1 VMALKYWFVVVL
13 VVALVTLSAVSIP
26 LLLRKTPQ
34 QPTPGGVVEA
44 EELTLPQLVEKAN
57 NFTLNLYGLLLRD
70 HSSENLVVSPFNVY
84 VALTMLYEGTNTSTR
99 EELGKVMGLNSA
111 DACSAYREL
120 ISMLPIGGNN
130 TAVLYVANGAWLRE
144 GFPFR
149 DEYVSRVKQCFN
161 GYVEYFT
168 SIDELVESV
177 NKWVEEKTNGL
188 IKNLL
193 SRDLVPPDTVAVL
206 VSAIYFKADWLKE
219 FKPYGEIRFWNGSE
233 WIYVNG
239 MHVEG
244 DHLRV
249 VNTSEY
255 IAVEI
260 PYKDTSL
267 SMVIIMPRDFKEA
280 VGDVRELVTKAIENI
295 DNASPILR
303 AHLVMPKFNIS
314 FNKVLNGVLWEMG
327 IREVFQP
334 GIADLTR
341 MARVARGS
349 IWVDKVIQKAVI
361 KVNEKGTEA
370 AAVTAIFVLT
380 SAPVYNIEV
389 VVDKPFIY
397 ILRDRDS
404 KAILFIGHVVDPAKL
419 DQSL

>member
-1 VMALKYWFVVVL
+1 MMALRYWFVVVL
-13 VVALVTLSAVSIP
+13 LVALVALSVVSIP
-26 LLLRKTPQ
+26 FLLRKTPQ

-44 EELTLPQLVEKAN
+44 EEVTLPQLVEKAN

-219 FKPYGEIRFWNGSE
+219 FKPYGKIKFWNGSE

-280 VGDVRELVTKAIENI
+280 VGDVRELVTKALENI
-295 DNASPILR
+295 DNASPIPR
-303 AHLVMPKFNIS
+303 VHLVMPKFNVS

-341 MARVARGS
+341 MAHIARGS

-404 KAILFIGHVVDPAKL
+404 KAILFVGHVVDPAKS
-419 DQSL
+419 DQSP

>member
-1 VMALKYWFVVVL
+1 
-13 VVALVTLSAVSIP
+13 VS
-26 LLLRKTPQ
+26 T
-34 QPTPGGVVEA
+34 
-44 EELTLPQLVEKAN
+44 
-57 NFTLNLYGLLLRD
+57 
-70 HSSENLVVSPFNVY
+70 
-84 VALTMLYEGTNTSTR
+84 
-99 EELGKVMGLNSA
+99 
-111 DACSAYREL
+111 
-120 ISMLPIGGNN
+120 
-130 TAVLYVANGAWLRE
+130 
-144 GFPFR
+144 
-149 DEYVSRVKQCFN
+149 
-161 GYVEYFT
+161 
-168 SIDELVESV
+168 
-177 NKWVEEKTNGL
+177 
-188 IKNLL
+188 
-193 SRDLVPPDTVAVL
+193 DTVAVL

-219 FKPYGEIRFWNGSE
+219 FMPCGKIGFWNGSE

-260 PYKDTSL
+260 TYKDTSL

-280 VGDVRELVTKAIENI
+280 VGSVRELITKALENI
-295 DNASPILR
+295 DNTSPIPR
-303 AHLVMPKFNIS
+303 AHLVMPKFNVS
-314 FNKVLNGVLWEMG
+314 FNKVLNSVLWEMG
-327 IREVFQP
+327 VHEVFQP
-334 GIADLTR
+334 GVADLTR
-341 MARVARGS
+341 MAHIARGS

-404 KAILFIGHVVDPAKL
+404 KAILFIGHVVDPAKS

>member
-1 VMALKYWFVVVL
+1 LKSRLILILVIALI
-13 VVALVTLSAVSIP
+13 AVSAISIP
-26 LLLRKTPQ
+26 FLMRKPLQ
-34 QPTPGGVVEA
+34 QPQPGSVVEA
-44 EELTLPQLVEKAN
+44 KELTLSQLVERVN
-57 NFTLNLYGLLLRD
+57 GFTLNLHGLLLRN
-70 HSSENLVVSPFNVY
+70 HTSENLVVSPFNAY
-84 VALTMLYEGTNTSTR
+84 VALTMLYEGSNSSTR
-99 EELGKVMGLNSA
+99 EELGKVMGLDNV

-120 ISMLPIGGNN
+120 ISILPIGRNN
-130 TAVLYVANGAWLRE
+130 TAALYVANGAWLRE

-149 DEYVSRVKQCFN
+149 DDYVLRVKQCFN

-177 NKWVEEKTNGL
+177 NRWVEEKTNGL

-193 SRDLVPPDTVAVL
+193 NRYQVSDNTVAVL

-219 FKPYGEIRFWNGSE
+219 FTPIGKIRFWNGSE
-233 WIYVNG
+233 WIYVDG
-239 MHVEG
+239 MDVEG

-249 VNTSEY
+249 VNTDEY

-280 VGDVRELVTKAIENI
+280 VGSVRELITKALENI
-295 DNASPILR
+295 DNASPIPSVY
-303 AHLVMPKFNIS
+303 LVMPKFNIS
-314 FNKVLNGVLWEMG
+314 FNKVLNSVLWEMG
-327 IREVFQP
+327 IREAFQP
-334 GIADLTR
+334 GVADLTR
-341 MARVARGS
+341 MAHVARGS

-370 AAVTAIFVLT
+370 AAATAIIILT
-380 SAPVYNIEV
+380 SAPVYNVEV

-404 KAILFIGHVVDPAKL
+404 KVILFIGHVVDPAKSE
-419 DQSL
+419 QSL

>member
-1 VMALKYWFVVVL
+1 LIPVIALI
-13 VVALVTLSAVSIP
+13 AVSAISIP
-26 LLLRKTPQ
+26 FLMRKPLQ
-34 QPTPGGVVEA
+34 QPPQGSVVEA
-44 EELTLPQLVEKAN
+44 KELTLSQLVERVN
-57 NFTLNLYGLLLRD
+57 GFTLSLYGLLLRN
-70 HSSENLVVSPFNVY
+70 HTSENFVVSPFNVY
-84 VALTMLYEGTNTSTR
+84 VALTMLYEGSNSSTR
-99 EELGKVMGLNSA
+99 EELGKVMGLDNG

-120 ISMLPIGGNN
+120 ISMLPIGRNN
-130 TAVLYVANGAWLRE
+130 TAALYVANGVWLRK

-177 NKWVEEKTNGL
+177 NRWVEEKTNGL
-188 IKNLL
+188 IKNPLNRYQV
-193 SRDLVPPDTVAVL
+193 SDDTVAVL

-219 FKPYGEIRFWNGSE
+219 FTPIGKIGFWNGSE
-233 WIYVNG
+233 WIYVDG

-280 VGDVRELVTKAIENI
+280 VDSVGELVTKALENI
-295 DNASPILR
+295 DNASPIPR
-303 AHLVMPKFNIS
+303 AHLVMPKFNVS
-314 FNKVLNGVLWEMG
+314 FNKVLSDVLRE
-327 IREVFQP
+327 IRVHEVFQP
-334 GIADLTR
+334 GVADLTR
-341 MARVARGS
+341 MADIARGS
-349 IWVDKVIQKAVI
+349 IWVDKVIHKAVI
-361 KVNEKGTEA
+361 KMNEKGTEA
-370 AAVTAIFVLT
+370 AAATAIIIYT
-380 SAPVYNIEV
+380 SAPVYSVEV

-404 KAILFIGHVVDPAKL
+404 KAILFIGHVVDPSKP

>member
-1 VMALKYWFVVVL
+1 MALKYWFVVVL
-13 VVALVTLSAVSIP
+13 LVALFTLSAVSIP
-26 LLLRKTPQ
+26 FLLRKTPQ
-34 QPTPGGVVEA
+34 QPTPGGIVEA

-120 ISMLPIGGNN
+120 ISMLPIGRNN

-177 NKWVEEKTNGL
+177 NRWVEEKTNGL

-193 SRDLVPPDTVAVL
+193 NRYLVSDNTVAVL

-280 VGDVRELVTKAIENI
+280 VGDVRELVTKALENI

-303 AHLVMPKFNIS
+303 AHLIMPKFNVS
-314 FNKVLNGVLWEMG
+314 FNKVLNDVLWEMG
-327 IREVFQP
+327 VHEVFQP

-341 MARVARGS
+341 MARVARGG

-370 AAVTAIFVLT
+370 AAVTAIIIST

-404 KAILFIGHVVDPAKL
+404 KAILFIGHVVDPAKS

>member
-1 VMALKYWFVVVL
+1 MKYWFVVVL
-13 VVALVTLSAVSIP
+13 VVALVVLSVVSIP
-26 LLLRKTPQ
+26 FLLRKTPQ
-34 QPTPGGVVEA
+34 QHTPSGVVEA
-44 EELTLPQLVEKAN
+44 EEVTLPQLVEKAN

-70 HSSENLVVSPFNVY
+70 HSSENLVVSPFNIY
-84 VALTMLYEGTNTSTR
+84 VALTILYEGTNTSTR
-99 EELGKVMGLNSA
+99 EELGKVMGLDNG

-120 ISMLPIGGNN
+120 ISMLPIGRNN
-130 TAVLYVANGAWLRE
+130 TAALYVANGAWLRE

-149 DEYVSRVKQCFN
+149 DDYVSRVKQCFN

-177 NKWVEEKTNGL
+177 NRWVEEKTNGL

-219 FKPYGEIRFWNGSE
+219 FKPCGKIRFWNGNE
-233 WIYVNG
+233 WIYVYG
-239 MHVEG
+239 MDVEG

-280 VGDVRELVTKAIENI
+280 VGDVRELVTKALENI

-303 AHLVMPKFNIS
+303 AHLVMPKFNVS
-314 FNKVLNGVLWEMG
+314 FNKVLNDVLWEMG
-327 IREVFQP
+327 VHEVFQP

-404 KAILFIGHVVDPAKL
+404 KAILFVGHVVDPAKS

>member
-1 VMALKYWFVVVL
+1 MVLKYWFVAVL

-26 LLLRKTPQ
+26 FLLRKTPQ

-149 DEYVSRVKQCFN
+149 DEYVLRVKQCFN

-188 IKNLL
+188 IKNFL

-219 FKPYGEIRFWNGSE
+219 FKPYGKIRFWNGSE

-280 VGDVRELVTKAIENI
+280 VGDVRELVTKALENI
-295 DNASPILR
+295 DNASPIPR
-303 AHLVMPKFNIS
+303 AHLVMPKFNVS
-314 FNKVLNGVLWEMG
+314 FNKVLNSVLWEMG

-404 KAILFIGHVVDPAKL
+404 KAILFVGHVVDPAK
-419 DQSL
+419 SNSSI

>member
-1 VMALKYWFVVVL
+1 VMALRYWFVVVL
-13 VVALVTLSAVSIP
+13 LVALVALSVVSIP
-26 LLLRKTPQ
+26 FLLRKTPQ

-44 EELTLPQLVEKAN
+44 EEVTLPQLVEKAN

-219 FKPYGEIRFWNGSE
+219 FKPYGKIKFWNGSE

-280 VGDVRELVTKAIENI
+280 VGDVRELVTKALENI
-295 DNASPILR
+295 DNASPIPR
-303 AHLVMPKFNIS
+303 VHLVMPKFNVS

-341 MARVARGS
+341 MAHIARGS

-404 KAILFIGHVVDPAKL
+404 KAILFVGHVVDPAKS
-419 DQSL
+419 DQSP

>member
-1 VMALKYWFVVVL
+1 LKYWFVAVL

-26 LLLRKTPQ
+26 FLLRKTPQ

-149 DEYVSRVKQCFN
+149 DEYVLRVKQCFN

-188 IKNLL
+188 IKNFL

-219 FKPYGEIRFWNGSE
+219 FKPYGKIRFWNGSE

-244 DHLRV
+244 DHLRI

-280 VGDVRELVTKAIENI
+280 VGDVRELVTKALENI
-295 DNASPILR
+295 DNASPIPR
-303 AHLVMPKFNIS
+303 AHLVMPKFNVS
-314 FNKVLNGVLWEMG
+314 FNKVLNSVLWEMG

-341 MARVARGS
+341 MAHVARGS

-404 KAILFIGHVVDPAKL
+404 KAILFVGHVVDPAK
-419 DQSL
+419 SNSSI